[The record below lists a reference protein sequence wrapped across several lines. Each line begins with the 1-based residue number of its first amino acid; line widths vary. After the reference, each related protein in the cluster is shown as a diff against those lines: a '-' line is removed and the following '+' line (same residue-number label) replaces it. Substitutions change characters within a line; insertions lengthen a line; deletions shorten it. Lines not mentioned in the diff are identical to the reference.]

1 MTAILVRDEP
11 SATPAGQ
18 PMPVAHD
25 VQQVRID
32 TLRTGRP
39 RSRRIAIDLVG
50 FLDVAAILVG
60 AIVPGLLLMQ
70 DSDVPLRWSALVQF
84 GLVTSFFAY
93 LCMRHFGLY
102 DTARVR
108 DLPVSPVRIVCAIVC
123 AFTVA
128 FGLAVPFGINE
139 AGFWLWYAVWAIIGA
154 TLIMINRLLAR
165 SILRRMADNGAF
177 DRRIAIY
184 GSGALADRLSSILSS
199 NVDGVT
205 LVGVF
210 DERRTKDRGTSANAP
225 ATVSSLDHL
234 VAKSRAGEI
243 DQIIIALPADA
254 GHRANDI
261 ARRLEPLSPSL
272 HVCTHIE
279 DDLVDPGRA
288 LSVSRIGTIGL
299 LDINRKPLGDWGVIV
314 KAVEDFVLGA
324 IALVLFLPVMAL
336 IAIAIKLDSRGPA
349 LFRQRR
355 HGLNRRVIEVLKF
368 RTMHVQENGHE
379 VRQATRGDP
388 RVTRVGRFLRST
400 SLDELPQLFNVLRG
414 EMSLVGPRP
423 HALVHDDHY
432 GEMLERYANRHRVK
446 PGMTGLAQVEGYR
459 GPTETDEMMKGR
471 VERDLHYIDNWSLWL
486 DLHIMAKTV
495 VLGFRHKNAL

>member
-1 MTAILVRDEP
+1 
-11 SATPAGQ
+11 
-18 PMPVAHD
+18 
-25 VQQVRID
+25 
-32 TLRTGRP
+32 
-39 RSRRIAIDLVG
+39 
-50 FLDVAAILVG
+50 
-60 AIVPGLLLMQ
+60 MQ
-70 DSDVPLRWSALVQF
+70 DHNEPLRWSALVQF

-102 DTARVR
+102 DTERVR
-108 DLPVSPVRIVCAIVC
+108 DLPVSPARIVCAIVC
-123 AFTVA
+123 AFAVA
-128 FGLAVPFGINE
+128 FGLAIPFGINE
-139 AGFWLWYAVWAIIGA
+139 AGFWLWYAVWAVIGA
-154 TLIMINRLLAR
+154 TLIVINRLIAR
-165 SILRRMADNGAF
+165 SILRRIATNGAF

-184 GSGALADRLSSILSS
+184 GSGSLADRLSTILSS
-199 NVDGVT
+199 KVDGVT

-210 DERRTKDRGTSANAP
+210 DERRTADRSVSANA
-225 ATVSSLDHL
+225 AVSVCGLDDL
-234 VAKSRAGEI
+234 VARSRAGEI

-254 GHRANDI
+254 GHRTSDI

-279 DDLVDPGRA
+279 DDLVDPGCA
-288 LSVSRIGTIGL
+288 LSVSRVGTIGL

-324 IALVLFLPVMAL
+324 VALVVFLPVMAL

-368 RTMHVQENGHE
+368 RTMYVQENGHE

-459 GPTETDEMMKGR
+459 GPTETDEMMRGR